1 MQKQTSNQTE
11 TSKHSTRKGNF
22 RKGKMRWQMEEK
34 DNLRNYAMKGIQTY
48 GDDSKCSKCSY
59 LGVSKLS

>member
-1 MQKQTSNQTE
+1 M
-11 TSKHSTRKGNF
+11 SKHSTRKGNF
-22 RKGKMRWQMEEK
+22 RKGKTRWQTEEK

-48 GDDSKCSKCSY
+48 GDDSKCSERSY

>member
-1 MQKQTSNQTE
+1 M
-11 TSKHSTRKGNF
+11 SKHSTRKGNF
-22 RKGKMRWQMEEK
+22 RKGKTRWQTEEK

-48 GDDSKCSKCSY
+48 GDDSKCSERSD